1 MSKMTL
7 KDLDVRGKKVLVRV
21 DFNVPM
27 TKGEKREIQDDT
39 RIRAALPTICYLLDH
54 EATVIL
60 MSHLGRP
67 EGKASPEF
75 SLAPVARRLSK
86 ILDKPVHFIASDQV
100 VDQDV
105 QLRVKALQKGDLALL
120 ENTRF
125 SPGEPKNDPAFA
137 KSLASLGDVFVN
149 DAFGTCHRTH
159 ASNVGLASLLP
170 SALGFLV
177 EEELTTMG
185 EALREPRRPFTA
197 IIGGAKVSDKIGIID
212 HLIDRVDN
220 ILIGGGM
227 SYTFLK
233 AQGIEIGTSLLDE
246 EKIDLAR
253 ALIQKAKEK
262 KVRLLL
268 PIDGVIAEQKALHQK
283 TEVLPIEKIPK
294 DKMSLDI
301 GPKTAKLYA
310 EVIESSAT
318 VVWNGPMGVFEIPE
332 FSKGTKTVAQA
343 MANCLGVTI
352 VGGGDSAAA
361 IQELG
366 LTNAITHVSTGGGA
380 SLKFL
385 EGKALPG
392 VACISDKST
401 GK

>member
-105 QLRVKALQKGDLALL
+105 ELRVKALQKGDLALL

-125 SPGEPKNDPAFA
+125 SPGEPKNDPSFA

-268 PIDGVIAEQKALHQK
+268 PIDGVIAEQKAFHQK

-392 VACISDKST
+392 VACISDKPT

>member
-105 QLRVKALQKGDLALL
+105 ELRVKALQKGDLALL

-125 SPGEPKNDPAFA
+125 SPGEPKNDPSFA

-392 VACISDKST
+392 VACISDKPT

>member
-67 EGKASPEF
+67 EGKASSEF

-105 QLRVKALQKGDLALL
+105 ELRVKALQKGDLALL

-125 SPGEPKNDPAFA
+125 SPGEPKNDPSFA

-392 VACISDKST
+392 VACISDKPT

>member
-67 EGKASPEF
+67 EGKANPEF

-105 QLRVKALQKGDLALL
+105 ELRVKALQKGDLALL

-125 SPGEPKNDPAFA
+125 SPGEPKNDPSFA

>member
-125 SPGEPKNDPAFA
+125 SPGEPKNDPSFA

-392 VACISDKST
+392 VACISDKPT

>member
-125 SPGEPKNDPAFA
+125 SPGEPKNDPSFA

>member
-105 QLRVKALQKGDLALL
+105 ELRVKALQKGDLALL

-125 SPGEPKNDPAFA
+125 SPGEPKNDPSFA

-268 PIDGVIAEQKALHQK
+268 PIDGVIAKQKALHQK

-301 GPKTAKLYA
+301 GPKTARLYA

-392 VACISDKST
+392 VACISDKPT

>member
-67 EGKASPEF
+67 EGKASSEF

-105 QLRVKALQKGDLALL
+105 ELRVKALQKGDLALL

-125 SPGEPKNDPAFA
+125 SPGEPKNDPSFA

-185 EALREPRRPFTA
+185 EALQEPRRPFTA

-392 VACISDKST
+392 VACISDKPT

>member
-1 MSKMTL
+1 
-7 KDLDVRGKKVLVRV
+7 
-21 DFNVPM
+21 
-27 TKGEKREIQDDT
+27 
-39 RIRAALPTICYLLDH
+39 
-54 EATVIL
+54 
-60 MSHLGRP
+60 
-67 EGKASPEF
+67 
-75 SLAPVARRLSK
+75 
-86 ILDKPVHFIASDQV
+86 
-100 VDQDV
+100 
-105 QLRVKALQKGDLALL
+105 
-120 ENTRF
+120 
-125 SPGEPKNDPAFA
+125 
-137 KSLASLGDVFVN
+137 
-149 DAFGTCHRTH
+149 
-159 ASNVGLASLLP
+159 
-170 SALGFLV
+170 
-177 EEELTTMG
+177 
-185 EALREPRRPFTA
+185 
-197 IIGGAKVSDKIGIID
+197 
-212 HLIDRVDN
+212 
-220 ILIGGGM
+220 M

-310 EVIESSAT
+310 EVIESSVT

-392 VACISDKST
+392 VACISDKPT

>member
-54 EATVIL
+54 ESTVIL

-125 SPGEPKNDPAFA
+125 SPGEPKNDPSFA

-361 IQELG
+361 IQELR

-392 VACISDKST
+392 VACISDKPT

>member
-67 EGKASPEF
+67 EGKASSEF

-125 SPGEPKNDPAFA
+125 SPGEPKNDPSFA

-301 GPKTAKLYA
+301 GPKTARLYA

-392 VACISDKST
+392 VACISDKPT